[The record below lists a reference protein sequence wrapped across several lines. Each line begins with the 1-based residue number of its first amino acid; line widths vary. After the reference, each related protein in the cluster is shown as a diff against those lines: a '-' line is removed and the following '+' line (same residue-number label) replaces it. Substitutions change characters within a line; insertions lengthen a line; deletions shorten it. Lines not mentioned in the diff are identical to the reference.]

1 MAGRCNAISTGL
13 QILRVNLFDHVRSI
27 EEYSRGPQSAAH
39 VAALFFQLRTEPA
52 IKDKWLSGM
61 KLKVVHDK
69 VVLPTPI

>member
-1 MAGRCNAISTGL
+1 
-13 QILRVNLFDHVRSI
+13 
-27 EEYSRGPQSAAH
+27 
-39 VAALFFQLRTEPA
+39 LRTEPA